1 MIASRH
7 LRPRTV
13 WLTKF
18 TLIVVASFAA
28 IPLGAVA
35 ASAQAPESI
44 AGRVINGTASATV
57 SEGLE
62 VVLLTLDES
71 RAQIVGRDSTFVN
84 DEGRFEFTGFAV
96 GPGLTYRVAA
106 NDGLFTPSVDLAD
119 AADWTNVELV
129 IYDRTRLLDD
139 LWVSSYSLL
148 VPSIDARSRTMGM
161 LGAIDIRNEGDTV
174 WLPDL
179 SDPGLTGLQLVRFSL
194 PEGYSNLSVESDLPA
209 GNVMEIGTGF
219 ALSTPIPPGE
229 FNILM
234 SFLLGYEVDGFEFPL
249 ILPFGADE
257 VRFMLPHGETT
268 ITGDG
273 LGPPRT
279 TVVNDRV
286 FTIVEGTGFERGTRL
301 TVTVSGLPSPSFVE
315 RAVDYFGGR
324 AYIPILAWLAG
335 TAFLSLLAY
344 AFIRARKR
352 PPATGQT
359 RRELVDAIAALDDLR
374 DAGKIA
380 PEEHA
385 SKREELMRKALSAPH
400 DGEEP
405 SRRDET
411 GAAPPA

>member
-44 AGRVINGTASATV
+44 AGRVINGTVGTTV

-71 RAQIVGRDSTFVN
+71 RAQIVGRVSTFV
-84 DEGRFEFTGFAV
+84 DEEGRFEFTGFTT

-106 NDGLFTPSVDLAD
+106 NDGLFTPSVDLTD
-119 AADWTNVELV
+119 AADWSNVELV
-129 IYDRTRLLDD
+129 IYDRTRSLDD
-139 LWVSSYSLL
+139 LRVSSYSLL

-179 SDPGLTGLQLVRFSL
+179 SDPGLTGLQLVRFSI

-234 SFLLGYEVDGFEFPL
+234 SFLLGYAGDGFEFPL

-257 VRFMLPHGETT
+257 VRFMLPYGETT

-279 TVVNDRV
+279 TVVNERV
-286 FTIVEGTGFERGTRL
+286 FTIVEGTGFERGARL

-315 RAVDYFGGR
+315 KAVDYFRGR

-335 TAFLSLLAY
+335 IAFLSLLAY
-344 AFIRARKR
+344 ALIRARNR

-359 RRELVDAIAALDDLR
+359 RRELVSAIAALDDLR
-374 DAGKIA
+374 DAGKLA
-380 PEEHA
+380 PREYAAE
-385 SKREELMRKALSAPH
+385 REELMRKALTAPE
-400 DGEEP
+400 DGEP
-405 SRRDET
+405 STRDET
-411 GAAPPA
+411 GVSPPA

>member
-1 MIASRH
+1 MI
-7 LRPRTV
+7 PRRRRSPRIV
-13 WLTKF
+13 WLLRLS
-18 TLIVVASFAA
+18 LIVIALSVA
-28 IPLGAVA
+28 IPIRTDRTA
-35 ASAQAPESI
+35 AQTPESI
-44 AGRVINGTASATV
+44 AGRVINGTAGATV
-57 SEGLE
+57 SGGLE

-148 VPSIDARSRTMGM
+148 VPSIDARSRTMGV

-179 SDPGLTGLQLVRFSL
+179 TDPGLTGLQLVRFSI

-234 SFLLGYEVDGFEFPL
+234 SFLLAYDGSGFEFPL

-268 ITGDG
+268 ITGEG

-335 TAFLSLLAY
+335 IAFLSLLAY
-344 AFIRARKR
+344 ALIRARNR

-359 RRELVDAIAALDDLR
+359 RRELVSAIAALDDLR
-374 DAGKIA
+374 DAGKLA
-380 PEEHA
+380 PREYAAE
-385 SKREELMRKALSAPH
+385 REELMRRALRAPQ
-400 DGEEP
+400 DGKP
-405 SRRDET
+405 SMRDET
-411 GAAPPA
+411 GATPPA

>member
-1 MIASRH
+1 MIPRRDP
-7 LRPRTV
+7 RPRIV
-13 WLTKF
+13 WLLRL
-18 TLIVVASFAA
+18 TLVFIALSAGIPFGAGSAA
-28 IPLGAVA
+28 
-35 ASAQAPESI
+35 AQTPETI
-44 AGRVINGTASATV
+44 AGRVINGTAGATV
-57 SEGLE
+57 SGGLE

-106 NDGLFTPSVDLAD
+106 NDGLFTPSVDLTD
-119 AADWTNVELV
+119 AADWSNVELV
-129 IYDRTRLLDD
+129 IYDRTRSLDD
-139 LWVSSYSLL
+139 LRVSSYSLL

-179 SDPGLTGLQLVRFSL
+179 SDPGLTGLQLVRFSI

-234 SFLLGYEVDGFEFPL
+234 SFLLGYAGDGFEFPL

-257 VRFMLPHGETT
+257 VRFMLPYGETT

-279 TVVNDRV
+279 TVVNERV
-286 FTIVEGTGFERGTRL
+286 FTIVEGTGFERGARL

-315 RAVDYFGGR
+315 KAVDYFRGR

-335 TAFLSLLAY
+335 IAFLSLLAY
-344 AFIRARKR
+344 ALIRARNR

-359 RRELVDAIAALDDLR
+359 RRELVSAIAALDDLR
-374 DAGKIA
+374 DAGKLA
-380 PEEHA
+380 PEEYA
-385 SKREELMRKALSAPH
+385 AEREALMRRALRAPQ
-400 DGEEP
+400 DGKP
-405 SRRDET
+405 SMKDET